1 MTTLNVNIKDKNNKS
16 ENKKL
21 RQEGKIPAVLYGA
34 KENSMSVFMDGAE
47 FSRVFKEAGETSAI
61 KIKTPEKEIDAM
73 IHDVQ
78 YDPVKGDVS
87 HVDFLAIDLNKP
99 IEVSV
104 PLEFVGSS
112 EAVRGGGVLVKVM
125 HEIEVLS
132 LPKSIPQHIDVDISK
147 LATIEDVIILKDIN
161 LPDGVSLVD
170 ADLEK
175 VVASIA
181 SQQEEIESST
191 EINLDSIQVEKKG
204 KKEEESAE

>member
-87 HVDFLAIDLNKP
+87 HVDFLVIDLNKP

-104 PLEFVGSS
+104 PLEFIGSS
-112 EAVRGGGVLVKVM
+112 EAVKGGGVLVKVM

-147 LATIEDVIILKDIN
+147 LATIEDVITLKDIS
-161 LPDGVSLVD
+161 LPGGVSLVD

-175 VVASIA
+175 VVASVA